1 MPATLRG
8 WVWGVGDVNIQVNFK
23 HMCTLHCR
31 VGLAGWVMLTFM
43 LTSSIGARY
52 VAGLGRGDDV
62 NLIVDF
68 KAYVHATLQGW
79 VWKIGRLGRRYSS

>member
-8 WVWGVGDVNIQVNFK
+8 WVCGVGDVNIQVNFK

-52 VAGLGRGDDV
+52 VAGLGRGMM
-62 NLIVDF
+62 L
-68 KAYVHATLQGW
+68 TLLLTSKHTCMLHCRVGY
-79 VWKIGRLGRRYSS
+79 GR